1 MSKRK
6 VPVVDA
12 EVVARKVAAMTLGRA
27 AAHRE
32 RLAAQKA
39 LLERLPTCR
48 STSSRGT

>member
-32 RLAAQKA
+32 RLAA
-39 LLERLPTCR
+39 RR
-48 STSSRGT
+48 RFGSRGVAGS